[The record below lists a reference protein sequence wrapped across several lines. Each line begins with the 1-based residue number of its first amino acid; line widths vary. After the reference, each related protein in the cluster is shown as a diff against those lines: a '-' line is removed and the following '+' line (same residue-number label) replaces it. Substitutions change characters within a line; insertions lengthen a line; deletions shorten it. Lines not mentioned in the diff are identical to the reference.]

1 MLWSILALLGLI
13 AAAFVLW
20 PFARDFKQNAPVAAI
35 AVLLVTGLAAGIYA
49 VNGRPDVPSG
59 ASVGPDVGAMVESL
73 ARRLGE
79 QPDDVNGWKMLGR
92 SYMTL
97 GNFTE
102 AAAAYEKA
110 VALEDA
116 QVAQTLVDLGVALA
130 RAGNDSLSP
139 RAIAVFDNAV
149 ALAPGDPEALF
160 WGGIAAASRSDTATA
175 ADRWE
180 RLLETGPPAEVESIL
195 TERIALWRGGAP
207 PSAATEAGAASSTA
221 ASVDAPVVT
230 VDVTLSDA
238 ARAALPAEA
247 SVFVIA
253 RDPAAPSPPIAVARR
268 RLSELPASVPLGDR
282 DAMIPGRNLSAF
294 ANFEVVV
301 RASGTGDPIAASGDW
316 FGAREVTPAAA
327 ATIAIEI
334 GERVP

>member
-20 PFARDFKQNAPVAAI
+20 PFVRDFRRSAPVAAI

-59 ASVGPDVGAMVESL
+59 ASVEPDVGAMVESL
-73 ARRLGE
+73 ARRLAE

-97 GNFTE
+97 GQFTD

-180 RLLETGPPAEVESIL
+180 RLLETGPPAEVETIL
-195 TERIALWRGGAP
+195 TERIAQWRGGAL
-207 PSAATEAGAASSTA
+207 SATSGTGAGPAPAAP
-221 ASVDAPVVT
+221 VDAPVVT

-238 ARAALPAEA
+238 ARAALPAVA

-268 RLSELPASVPLGDR
+268 QLSELPASVPLGDR

-294 ANFEVVV
+294 PNFEVVV
-301 RASGTGDPIAASGDW
+301 RASGTGDPIAAPGDW
-316 FGAREVTPAAA
+316 FGAREVTPAST

>member
-20 PFARDFKQNAPVAAI
+20 PFARDFRHSAPVAAI

-59 ASVGPDVGAMVESL
+59 ASVEPDVGAMVESL

-97 GNFTE
+97 GQFTE

-180 RLLETGPPAEVESIL
+180 RLLETGPPAEVETIL

-207 PSAATEAGAASSTA
+207 ATSGTGAGPAPAAP
-221 ASVDAPVVT
+221 VNAPVVT

-268 RLSELPASVPLGDR
+268 QLSELPASVPLGDR

-294 ANFEVVV
+294 PNFEVVV
-301 RASGTGDPIAASGDW
+301 RASGTGDPIAAPGDW
-316 FGAREVTPAAA
+316 FGAREVTPAST